1 MEFIWSCFPVAQLV
15 KNLPAV
21 WETWVQSLRWEDPLE
36 KGKATHSSVL
46 AWRIPWTVQ
55 SMESQSR
62 TRLSDFHCHFGLWV
76 CGTLGCSKWSCH
88 WKKDEFSSRVILT
101 GGHSTKMPSSMWT
114 MKLFFGEERMSS
126 YEIHRNLQ
134 ERDKS
139 SYNIMLTPNMI
150 VFSLSSPTSSL
161 SFAQHLSDLFPSK
174 HSIPV
179 L

>member
-1 MEFIWSCFPVAQLV
+1 
-15 KNLPAV
+15 
-21 WETWVQSLRWEDPLE
+21 
-36 KGKATHSSVL
+36 
-46 AWRIPWTVQ
+46 
-55 SMESQSR
+55 
-62 TRLSDFHCHFGLWV
+62 
-76 CGTLGCSKWSCH
+76 
-88 WKKDEFSSRVILT
+88 
-101 GGHSTKMPSSMWT
+101 
-114 MKLFFGEERMSS
+114 MSS

>member
-1 MEFIWSCFPVAQLV
+1 
-15 KNLPAV
+15 
-21 WETWVQSLRWEDPLE
+21 
-36 KGKATHSSVL
+36 
-46 AWRIPWTVQ
+46 
-55 SMESQSR
+55 
-62 TRLSDFHCHFGLWV
+62 
-76 CGTLGCSKWSCH
+76 
-88 WKKDEFSSRVILT
+88 
-101 GGHSTKMPSSMWT
+101 
-114 MKLFFGEERMSS
+114 MSS

-134 ERDKS
+134 ERDKN